1 MKPDRL
7 PLLPGLDG
15 LRAFSVVAVLVYH
28 AHASWLPAGFL
39 GVEFFFVISGFLIT
53 AQLLIEWRRSGT
65 ISLGHFY
72 QRRAR
77 RLLPA
82 VFVLLFAVLAG
93 SLLFFPD
100 EVVEARE
107 GALASLA
114 YVTNWYLIFDH
125 QPYFESFGRPPLLQH
140 LWSLAVEEQFYVF
153 WPIVLTLALKVMR
166 PAFVLPCVIVLAVW
180 SSLLM
185 IGLNERGVDPDRLYY
200 GTDTRAAGLL
210 IGSALAFFWTPWL
223 RSAGSGFWASARL
236 RSLDVL
242 GVGAAVFLVFLSF
255 TLHESHPLLYAG
267 GFAVTSLTS
276 AVLIAVVVHPRT
288 LIGRALGLQPLR
300 WIGVRAYSLYLW
312 HWPVFMLTRPHV
324 DVPLDGPV
332 LVALQMAITLVL
344 ADISFRFIE
353 TPIRNGL
360 LGRLRGRLARLPHRP
375 AWQQGTAVT
384 GTAVIAAGLIA
395 FSATVAGARAPEA
408 PDFLNVQQISG
419 IVTGTPGA
427 ATAAAPPALTR
438 GTATPETTPG
448 ATSTPAGL
456 RAPSSGIEG
465 EPSTIEATPGATAA
479 GTPPPM
485 VAATEAPDPNSTPF
499 QSSVSSSSSSSSPV
513 PGAPTA
519 PPRDP
524 AAGGVRAT
532 AVGDSVM
539 LGAAGELA
547 NVLGSVDVDA
557 AVGRQ
562 MNALIEI
569 LQARKDQGLLADI
582 VLVQVGNNGPIT
594 AEQFDQ
600 MMGIL
605 ADVPQVLVMNVRV
618 PLPWEGAN
626 NEVIAAGARRYPN
639 ATFLDWH
646 ATSEG
651 RGDLFW
657 TDNVHLRPEG
667 ASVYVGL
674 IVSNIK

>member
-1 MKPDRL
+1 M
-7 PLLPGLDG
+7 
-15 LRAFSVVAVLVYH
+15 V
-28 AHASWLPAGFL
+28 
-39 GVEFFFVISGFLIT
+39 
-53 AQLLIEWRRSGT
+53 
-65 ISLGHFY
+65 
-72 QRRAR
+72 
-77 RLLPA
+77 
-82 VFVLLFAVLAG
+82 
-93 SLLFFPD
+93 
-100 EVVEARE
+100 
-107 GALASLA
+107 
-114 YVTNWYLIFDH
+114 
-125 QPYFESFGRPPLLQH
+125 
-140 LWSLAVEEQFYVF
+140 
-153 WPIVLTLALKVMR
+153 
-166 PAFVLPCVIVLAVW
+166 
-180 SSLLM
+180 
-185 IGLNERGVDPDRLYY
+185 
-200 GTDTRAAGLL
+200 
-210 IGSALAFFWTPWL
+210 
-223 RSAGSGFWASARL
+223 
-236 RSLDVL
+236 
-242 GVGAAVFLVFLSF
+242 GVGAAAFLVFLSL
-255 TLHESHPLLYAG
+255 TLHDSHPLLYAG
-267 GFAVTSLTS
+267 GFAVTSLAS

-288 LIGRALGLQPLR
+288 LMGRALGLQPLR
-300 WIGVRAYSLYLW
+300 WVGVRAYSLYLW

-360 LGRLRGRLARLPHRP
+360 LGRLRGRLAQLPRRP

-384 GTAVIAAGLIA
+384 GTAVIVAGLIA

-419 IVTGTPGA
+419 IVTATPAA
-427 ATAAAPPALTR
+427 ATTTPPALAAGNT
-438 GTATPETTPG
+438 TPEPTTPG
-448 ATSTPAGL
+448 ATSTPTGSRAP
-456 RAPSSGIEG
+456 APSSGIEG
-465 EPSTIEATPGATAA
+465 EPSSIAAAPVATAT
-479 GTPPPM
+479 GTPPPV
-485 VAATEAPDPNSTPF
+485 VAATEELDPNGTPF

-513 PGAPTA
+513 PGAPTV

-547 NVLGSVDVDA
+547 NVLGSVDIDA

-562 MNALIEI
+562 MNVLIEI

-594 AEQFDQ
+594 ADQFDQ

-674 IVSNIK
+674 IASNIR